1 MALTALSMDNRGGI
15 QNLDALQHYQKALP
29 SLHDSLRS
37 PEDLSSDLVL
47 LTHFVL
53 LLYEVWIS
61 DANQN
66 NTNKKIPLIA
76 HLDCRLRA
84 RRAESAFAAPGPDS
98 PYYQT
103 KKWIAR
109 AGIVLIHPLVGA
121 CNRRA
126 CSSDRW
132 RRRTLC
138 RITSARQSSSRDPST
153 RAIYRITVNYI
164 P

>member
-37 PEDLSSDLVL
+37 AEDLSSDYVL

-53 LLYEVWIS
+53 LLYEVPIS
-61 DANQN
+61 GANQN
-66 NTNKKIPLIA
+66 NIKRKVPLIA

-98 PYYQT
+98 PYNQA
-103 KKWIAR
+103 KKRTAR
-109 AGIVLIHPLVGA
+109 AGSALIHPLVGA

-126 CSSDRW
+126 CSSDRRW
-132 RRRTLC
+132 
-138 RITSARQSSSRDPST
+138 
-153 RAIYRITVNYI
+153 
-164 P
+164 